1 MGIKSFLREMGTDVC
16 IWCRWIT
23 VLTLA
28 LLYVGRLVSGFSP
41 QRLALD
47 PASIS
52 VRFVVDKGALE
63 QVSLTLFRFSLVTII
78 PLILHNSSF
87 PITYSC
93 QKDKRRKLQTL
104 KVLFRRSCSSE
115 QEKKTFASFFFIL
128 QSEIFIRQISF
139 RLSVNFKVTYFKI
152 IPGDTL
158 GVEVPGDDEIA
169 WGATL
174 RRLNHSRHFEANL
187 T

>member
-115 QEKKTFASFFFIL
+115 QEKKNFRFIFFHSSEWNFYTSNFVSFISQFQSHLL
-128 QSEIFIRQISF
+128 QDNSWWYVGCWSTRRWLRSPEV
-139 RLSVNFKVTYFKI
+139 LHCVGWI
-152 IPGDTL
+152 IPD
-158 GVEVPGDDEIA
+158 I
-169 WGATL
+169 
-174 RRLNHSRHFEANL
+174 SKL